1 MKQKHPKDIIAN
13 GPKSRKKQQK
23 QQKKQKWKK
32 KGNSGG
38 RCKLTRI

>member
-23 QQKKQKWKK
+23 QKWKK